1 MITLK
6 DVTKHYNDFT
16 LSLSM
21 DIKEGAISAFVGTN
35 GAGKT
40 TTFKAILDLIKIDSG
55 SIKIFDKDH
64 DKLDRSDK
72 EKIGVVLADATF
84 SKELKINDVIIIL
97 ETMYHDF
104 DGTFFRQKASD
115 LNLPLDKKLK
125 EFSTGMLVRF
135 KVLCA
140 ISHHPKLLLLDEPTA
155 GLDVLART
163 EILDLLRDH
172 MLKYPDATIIIS
184 SHIASD
190 LEAIADDIYLID
202 DGNIVL
208 HEDLDKVIDDYAII
222 KVDEDGYRD
231 IDKTYILKIFKDNG
245 VYHLLTDQRNFYI
258 ENYPDVVIEKGDI
271 DKLLTMYAKGE

>member
-21 DIKEGAISAFVGTN
+21 DIKEGMISAFVGTN

-40 TTFKAILDLIKIDSG
+40 TTFKAILDLIKIDNG

-64 DKLDRSDK
+64 NKLDRSDK

>member
-21 DIKEGAISAFVGTN
+21 DIKEGMISAFVGTN

-40 TTFKAILDLIKIDSG
+40 TTFKAILDLIKIDNG

-64 DKLDRSDK
+64 NKLDRSDK

-84 SKELKINDVIIIL
+84 SKELKVKDVIIIL